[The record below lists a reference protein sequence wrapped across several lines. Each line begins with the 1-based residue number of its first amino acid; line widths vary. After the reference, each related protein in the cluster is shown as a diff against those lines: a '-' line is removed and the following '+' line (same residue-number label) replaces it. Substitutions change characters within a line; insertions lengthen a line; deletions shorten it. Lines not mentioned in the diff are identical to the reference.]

1 MSDVYDFGGG
11 CTNPETFPAKELAEA
26 AARAI
31 PEVGEDFTRYPG
43 DLGHPGLREVMAARE
58 SDREGIEVSPD
69 HISLMNGSM
78 QAVTL
83 VAEALTGGG
92 GEDVVVCEELTYSG
106 TIGAYRRLGLRLEGV
121 ALDEEGMRADALD
134 ARLDELE
141 RAGTPARFV
150 YTLPTYQN
158 PTGAVMP
165 RDRRLELI
173 EVARRRGVPLVE
185 DNCYGDVHFE
195 GPKPP
200 AFYALDPEADHIYI
214 CSLSKILGP
223 GVRMG
228 YILARP
234 PMLQRVLDRR
244 YDGGN
249 SLLAASVLAEFFRGR
264 LWEHCERAN
273 AALKQKRDDVFAGLQ
288 ESVGDICTW
297 SRPVGGLFIWVK
309 LPDDIDLDRLQELA
323 GGRGVRFA
331 RGSGFHVR
339 GEDVPNIRLA
349 FGQAPADSVREGI
362 LLLGECIRA
371 ARRSEAVAAG

>member
-1 MSDVYDFGGG
+1 
-11 CTNPETFPAKELAEA
+11 
-26 AARAI
+26 
-31 PEVGEDFTRYPG
+31 
-43 DLGHPGLREVMAARE
+43 
-58 SDREGIEVSPD
+58 
-69 HISLMNGSM
+69 
-78 QAVTL
+78 
-83 VAEALTGGG
+83 
-92 GEDVVVCEELTYSG
+92 
-106 TIGAYRRLGLRLEGV
+106 
-121 ALDEEGMRADALD
+121 
-134 ARLDELE
+134 
-141 RAGTPARFV
+141 
-150 YTLPTYQN
+150 
-158 PTGAVMP
+158 MP
-165 RDRRLELI
+165 RARRLELI

-228 YILARP
+228 YFLARP